1 MNNNSPF
8 ENLHQMVMN
17 LVEQV
22 TGKQRFVMTPR
33 LFIDLL
39 DRDHNAAILLSRII
53 YWSQR
58 ASHPE
63 GWFYKSYA
71 EWYEETGF
79 SEYQVHRVIYGDPR
93 VKTPR
98 RTLRDFGVEVKTK
111 RAPGGSPTKH
121 YRINVNALLV
131 AIGDF
136 LGVKFEQ
143 KVGPEA
149 VDSAPAEE
157 TMLALET
164 LQRGATNLQR
174 ESNKNQNRFDY
185 PEILSPL
192 AQFQE
197 RLGRLSK
204 RIQNALMHY
213 LARFESAQLVAVVE
227 RCLEYGA
234 RSWAYVLRALEN
246 EHRNP
251 PEKPSEALFSDF
263 EQESVELFAEA
274 LPEPQNTPQPE
285 MVVEDGQ
292 LDQVCFTGAAESPR
306 EAWEILR
313 DQFRMQ
319 FDSVTYE
326 RLFQPVKLIGYEAE
340 AGNFVFAAPSIFW
353 LKQYAFRAERAYR
366 RILSDCTRTE
376 VSIRF
381 VGPQG
386 QTVSEALLP
395 ETLPQPS
402 WGV

>member
-1 MNNNSPF
+1 MNNNSSPF

-98 RTLRDFGVEVKTK
+98 RTLRDFGVEVKTR

-121 YRINVNALLV
+121 YRINVNALLA

-136 LGVKFEQ
+136 LGVEFEQ
-143 KVGPEA
+143 QALPQA
-149 VDSAPAEE
+149 VESAPAEE

-174 ESNKNQNRFDY
+174 KSTKNQNRFDY
-185 PEILSPL
+185 PEILNPL

-197 RLGRLSK
+197 KLGRISK
-204 RIQNALMHY
+204 RIQNTLMHY
-213 LARFESAQLVAVVE
+213 LARFETTQLVAVVE

-251 PEKPSEALFSDF
+251 PQKPSEALFSDF
-263 EQESVELFAEA
+263 EPESVELPAET
-274 LPEPQNTPQPE
+274 LLEPQNAPQPE
-285 MVVEDGQ
+285 ILVRDEQ
-292 LDQVCFTGAAESPR
+292 LNQKCFTGAAESPW

-313 DQFRMQ
+313 DQFRLQ
-319 FDSVTYE
+319 FDNVTYE
-326 RLFQPVKLIGYEAE
+326 RLLQPVKLIAYQAE
-340 AGNFVFAAPSIFW
+340 EPCFVFAVPSAFW

-366 RILSDCTRTE
+366 RILSDCTRTQ
-376 VSIRF
+376 VSIVF
-381 VGPQG
+381 QGPEG
-386 QTVSEALLP
+386 QAAADH
-395 ETLPQPS
+395 TLPDQPS
-402 WGV
+402 Q